1 MDYTTP
7 IVFGAYNVKNEST
20 FAENQRLFQHNQ
32 MMNST
37 LVNRR
42 SLVLDKHELVK
53 RESTLINPDGH
64 VECDSDEEC
73 DTESVVSKVS
83 PDE

>member
-1 MDYTTP
+1 
-7 IVFGAYNVKNEST
+7 
-20 FAENQRLFQHNQ
+20 